1 MSSTTRIFALP
12 LLSTVIPSAVIL
24 HGLDEFHNVH
34 RLRDVAVEA
43 GIQEPLTIPMHR
55 LCRQR
60 HDRDRCRTF
69 VCAQAAERL
78 DAVDARQLDVH
89 QHQIRF
95 VFGSELERPLRVRRL
110 EQSITRRLQD
120 VAEELHVLLVV
131 LDHEDLRTVHVR
143 AVPDGS
149 VNANVLPLP
158 GSLSTQMRPP
168 CNSTSRLD
176 SASPRPVPSR
186 WWAPASVCWNSS
198 KIRS

>member
-1 MSSTTRIFALP
+1 Y
-12 LLSTVIPSAVIL
+12 
-24 HGLDEFHNVH
+24 GLDEFHDVH

-43 GIQEPLTIPMHR
+43 GIEEPLTIPMHR
-55 LCRQR
+55 LCRQCQ
-60 HDRDRCRTF
+60 DRDRCRTF
-69 VCAQAAERL
+69 VCAQAAECL
-78 DAVDARQLDVH
+78 DAVDVRQLDVH
-89 QHQIRF
+89 QNQIRF
-95 VFGSELERPLRVRRL
+95 VLDGQLQRPLGARRL
-110 EQSITRRLQD
+110 QQSITRGLQD

-186 WWAPASVCWNSS
+186 WWAPVSVCWNSS